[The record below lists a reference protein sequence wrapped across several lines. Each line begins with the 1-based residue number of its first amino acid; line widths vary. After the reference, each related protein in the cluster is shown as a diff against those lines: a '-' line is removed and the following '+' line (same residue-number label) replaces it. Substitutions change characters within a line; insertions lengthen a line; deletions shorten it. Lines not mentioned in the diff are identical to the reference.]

1 MAGPFTSFVLLAA
14 MRTGSNLLE
23 ESLNRIEGL
32 HCHGEAFNP
41 VFIAYPDRDDL
52 LGVNQADRDRD
63 PRPLLGRIR
72 HQPGL
77 NGFRYF
83 PDHDPRI
90 LDEVL
95 DDPACAKIVLSRN
108 PLDSYISLKIA
119 RETGQWRLG
128 GPGRRAAR
136 VPFDGE
142 EFARHL
148 DLLTGFHER
157 VQRALQLSGQTA
169 FHLDYD
175 DLGDAGVLAGLV
187 RFLGLGGSAL
197 PPSRKTLP
205 QNPEP
210 AEEKVTNP
218 AEMAAAL
225 AKLDPFRLGRTPN
238 FESPRRPGVPDFRVA
253 AGAPLLFMPIPGNP
267 ADEITGWLDRIG
279 GGRRSGLT
287 QSELRQWMKDSA
299 PFRSL
304 TLLCHPAE
312 RAWAAFERLFVA
324 GADPALAALIR
335 RQWAIPLSDPLDPA
349 PPRAAFRAFLLF
361 LKASLNGQTNLRV
374 DPSWASQSAH
384 LQGFCQFAVPDMI
397 LRPQRLE
404 AGLRHLCADL
414 GLDCP
419 PVDQPGPG
427 VPDGLCGDE
436 ITRLLRQAYAR
447 DYVAFGFR
455 DWPQGG

>member
-1 MAGPFTSFVLLAA
+1 

-23 ESLNRIEGL
+23 DSLNRIEGVQ
-32 HCHGEAFNP
+32 CHGEAFNP
-41 VFIAYPDRDDL
+41 VFIAYPDRTDL
-52 LGVNQADRDRD
+52 LGVSQADRDRD
-63 PRPLLGRIR
+63 PRPLLERIR
-72 HQPGL
+72 RQPGL

-128 GPGRRAAR
+128 GPGRRVAR
-136 VPFDGE
+136 VPFDGD
-142 EFARHL
+142 EFAGHL
-148 DLLTGFHER
+148 DLLAGFHGR
-157 VQRALQLSGQTA
+157 ILRALQVSGQTA

-175 DLGDAGVLAGLV
+175 DLGDAGVLAGLA
-187 RFLGLGGSAL
+187 RFLGRAGSAL
-197 PPSRKTLP
+197 PPLRKTLP

-225 AKLDPFRLGRTPN
+225 ARLDPFRLGRPPS
-238 FESPRRPGVPDFRVA
+238 FEPRRGPGVPDFRVA
-253 AGAPLLFMPIPGNP
+253 LGARLLFMPIPGNP
-267 ADEITGWLDRIG
+267 AAGITGWLDRIG
-279 GGRRSGLT
+279 GGSRNGLT

-304 TLLCHPAE
+304 TLLCHPAD
-312 RAWAAFERLFVA
+312 RAWAAFSRLFID

-335 RQWAIPLSDPLDPA
+335 RQWAIPLSDPSDPA
-349 PPRAAFRAFLLF
+349 ALKAAFRAFLVF
-361 LKASLNGQTNLRV
+361 LKASLSGQTNLRV
-374 DPSWASQSAH
+374 DPAWASQSAH
-384 LQGFCQFAVPDMI
+384 LQGFSQFAVPDVI
-397 LRPQRLE
+397 LRPQTLE
-404 AGLRHLCADL
+404 SGLRHLCADL

-419 PVDQPGPG
+419 PVECPRPG
-427 VPDGLCGDE
+427 VPENLRDDD
-436 ITRLLRQAYAR
+436 IARLLRQACAR

-455 DWPQGG
+455 DWPPVA